1 MNEITKEVIIKTE
14 KTLKQLGFKI
24 TRKAFE
30 YWSLAVI
37 IKIRQQDV
45 TMEQIYSLIAQKYNV
60 SANCVSKRIWLF
72 VDNADNQRLQ
82 KYFEIEEKITPSIFL
97 TCLAKDV
104 KRQIEAERK

>member
-82 KYFEIEEKITPSIFL
+82 KYFEIEEKNNSFYISDLFG
-97 TCLAKDV
+97 
-104 KRQIEAERK
+104 ERCEKAD